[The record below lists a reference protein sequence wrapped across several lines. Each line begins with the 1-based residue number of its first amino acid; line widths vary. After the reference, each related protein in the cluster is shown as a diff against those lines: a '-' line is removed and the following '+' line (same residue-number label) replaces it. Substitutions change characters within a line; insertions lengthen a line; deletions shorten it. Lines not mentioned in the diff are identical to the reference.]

1 MTNAETLSGFF
12 ADIVE
17 ARTYGT
23 TSAHVSAKST
33 EINRGLISEFG
44 KISLKDG
51 GPFLPTLCKAVKLGR
66 GPAQQWHLA

>member
-17 ARTYGT
+17 ARTHGT

-33 EINRGLISEFG
+33 ETNRGFILEFG
-44 KISLKDG
+44 KISQNDG
-51 GPFLPTLCKAVKLGR
+51 GPFLPTLCKAVKLAGDLHSS
-66 GPAQQWHLA
+66 GA